1 MQRLYVGGLSH
12 TITQKDLKDRF
23 GKFGQVEDV
32 ELRTRTDDEG
42 VPYKTF
48 SYININ
54 ITDADLKKCM
64 TVLNKSKWKG
74 GTLQIE
80 TAKESFLHRLAEERQ
95 MAEQQRL
102 LQPAVEDQK
111 QKMLDSLSKA
121 GVENFTMKAAVP
133 GTEVPG
139 HEDWVVSKFGRVLPV
154 LQLRSQKGSRV
165 RTLKYDPS
173 KYSHNIR
180 KLDRSS
186 ADQPASD
193 LPIPVS
199 QLTWE
204 LEGGDDDISK
214 KRRGEFPAYEPPRRK
229 KSKADAVNLQKAEGR
244 TRLKQTIDSP
254 AHTEATQVINGH
266 KPPSIVRPAQRKGPP
281 LTFSDIDSDEDIRRI
296 VAVQSTSHDALQQ
309 EEDEDKL
316 EVVGLDY
323 LVTPGRARQQKG
335 GHGDEEEND
344 YDSADTDELLASRKP
359 PPPPPPP
366 RSSSPPPQERLTLT
380 AGSISGNNTEKKR
393 KTKKKSKAA
402 EEEDDSTDAEEKST
416 QKGGDSGK
424 CSSKKMKVL
433 PVVKPSSS
441 ESESNDEDEEKCQS
455 ADSSSDSD
463 YEAMFSN
470 VTRLEIS
477 LADLQKLAEEFQETS
492 ETTAPSSLSTSE
504 KETKTPKKGTTP
516 EEILAALMQDDS
528 SEEEEEEQQ
537 QQQKKKKKKRKQ
549 TLQCSCC
556 RPSWGRRR

>member
-393 KTKKKSKAA
+393 KTKKKK
-402 EEEDDSTDAEEKST
+402 
-416 QKGGDSGK
+416 
-424 CSSKKMKVL
+424 
-433 PVVKPSSS
+433 
-441 ESESNDEDEEKCQS
+441 SESNDEDEEKCQS